1 MSAIAESII
10 FSFLLITAAGDESS
24 LLRSNLVNVSSDEDD
39 SIENIDRGFFSAHFR
54 PARPPHLVNGVTPTT
69 AFLDCFFDPVV
80 DRIVTLFVVFMAD
93 RDDKLVHFIELTSS
107 SMSEQSSS
115 FYV

>member
-39 SIENIDRGFFSAHFR
+39 SLENIDRGFFSAHLR
-54 PARPPHLVNGVTPTT
+54 PARPAHLVNGVTPTT
-69 AFLDCFFDPVV
+69 AFLDCFFVLVV
-80 DRIVTLFVVFMAD
+80 DRTVTLFVVFMAD
-93 RDDKLVHFIELTSS
+93 RDKLVHLIELTSS